1 MYIVAFS
8 PIGYFCGM
16 ELVMETMMI
25 DRDLQ
30 LAALEPVPFP
40 EGVAGAFVTLGNLFP
55 EVQRLKYGLS
65 RPDVSGQIIY
75 QAAVGLHP
83 DEVHPDGLHKVILHS
98 GKYAYF
104 DIPDFMNHIS
114 YIGDAFKELTSRD
127 DIDPE
132 GYCIEWYTGTRDVR
146 CMVRLKD

>member
-1 MYIVAFS
+1 
-8 PIGYFCGM
+8 M
-16 ELVMETMMI
+16 ELVMETMVI
-25 DRDLQ
+25 DRELN

-40 EGVAGAFVTLGNLFP
+40 DGIAGAFVALDTLFP
-55 EVQRLKYGLS
+55 EKQRLKYGLS
-65 RPDVSGQIIY
+65 RRDTDGQIAY
-75 QAAVGLHP
+75 QAAVGLLPGEH
-83 DEVHPDGLHKVILHS
+83 HPDGLMKIVLHS

-114 YIGDAFKELTSRD
+114 WIGEAFQKLTALD
-127 DIDPE
+127 DIDPK